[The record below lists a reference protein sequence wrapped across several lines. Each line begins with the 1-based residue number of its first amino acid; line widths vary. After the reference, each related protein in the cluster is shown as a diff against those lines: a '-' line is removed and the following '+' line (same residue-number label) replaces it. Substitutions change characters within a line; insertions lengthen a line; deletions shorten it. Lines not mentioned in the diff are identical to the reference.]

1 MDVETDAKIQHA
13 IQIEFAPSTLLCIAH
28 RLNVV
33 TVVRIFLFTSLS
45 RSDPDLLLA
54 NYDRVIAMDRGKVA
68 EFDTVLNLF
77 DKADSIFPVV
87 M

>member
-1 MDVETDAKIQHA
+1 METDAKIQHT
-13 IQIEFAPSTLLCIAH
+13 IQIEFAPSTLICIAH

-33 TVVRIFLFTSLS
+33 TVLVRIFLFTSLS